1 MTIDVDKK
9 YAGQYGNLYYY
20 DRDGVMKFI
29 NAGLISDDGKVSLE
43 FSHAADYALVIS
55 TNSAKTEQK
64 AEAKIK
70 NNKVNDS
77 KSPVTGDTAPIERT
91 LLFMGL
97 DLMTMAIM
105 SSNNARKKRKLNK

>member
-43 FSHAADYALVIS
+43 FSHAADYALVIC